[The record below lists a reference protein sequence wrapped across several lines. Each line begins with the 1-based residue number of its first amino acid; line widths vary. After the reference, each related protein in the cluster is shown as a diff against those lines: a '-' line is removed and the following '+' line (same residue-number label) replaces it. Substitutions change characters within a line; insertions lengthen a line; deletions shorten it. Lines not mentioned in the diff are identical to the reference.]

1 LARGDLEQGYS
12 RSREREDRIRAG
24 LTPLEPGE
32 RPLALR
38 LSALLA
44 LAIALSNVIALA
56 AGVQVQGKSPVVGGL
71 LFAAIMAA
79 AAAGLWQKRY
89 WAVLGFEALLGLS
102 VVYAALS
109 LMVAANGLAALLCVL
124 VIAIAGPLFWFLIRI
139 MARIQMPQRP
149 RRGGDAP

>member
-24 LTPLEPGE
+24 LTPLAPDE

-44 LAIALSNVIALA
+44 LVIALSNVIALA
-56 AGVQVQGKSPVVGGL
+56 AGAKVQGKSPVLGGL
-71 LFAAIMAA
+71 LFAAIMALA
-79 AAAGLWQKRY
+79 AVGLWRKRY

-109 LMVAANGLAALLCVL
+109 LMVAANGLAALLCVV

-149 RRGGDAP
+149 RRDDAP

>member
-1 LARGDLEQGYS
+1 MARGDLDQGYS

-44 LAIALSNVIALA
+44 AAIALSNLVALA
-56 AGVQVQGKSPVVGGL
+56 AGVQVQGKSPVAGGL

-79 AAAGLWQKRY
+79 AAVGLWQKRY

-124 VIAIAGPLFWFLIRI
+124 VIAISGPLFWFLIRI